1 MVKTDVQ
8 WSMFYT
14 ELLQKPKYILKIPAH
29 AKGLRGR
36 AVLPASS
43 QKLIF
48 ISSFHR
54 HMVA

>member
-8 WSMFYT
+8 WGMFCT

-36 AVLPASS
+36 ALPASS